1 MTQRLMP
8 PTYDRALLMIQDRI
22 AGVYDAPD
30 LVAWGP
36 LGDCADDVREMVEA
50 LPTVSR
56 QPYEA
61 PELTPIP
68 PEEVPPQ
75 AQKAFERGK
84 RAYEVRA
91 ANGASATM
99 RVEGGDAVFSSQVTV
114 GSGEPTPDPVE
125 ALGLADPGD
134 VFERPGK
141 ALRRIL
147 SEFVPLHRDQVE
159 AGDWD
164 KAALSFA
171 GHLGHGARPEPTDLP
186 MDGTQASYRQLL
198 EQALRV
204 IDEAAGFDERDRT
217 LVEAH
222 ERLSGLMV
230 CADQLEGKMAGT
242 ITFGSDVL
250 ARVTTVES
258 VVAPSPAEAAD
269 GEDPMSEV
277 WTRLRRLEDRVAL
290 LTRAEARRLETP
302 APEAAS

>member
-1 MTQRLMP
+1 MTNRTMP

-75 AQKAFERGK
+75 AQEAFERG
-84 RAYEVRA
+84 RRTLEAR
-91 ANGASATM
+91 T
-99 RVEGGDAVFSSQVTV
+99 
-114 GSGEPTPDPVE
+114 GEPITDPVE
-125 ALGLADPGD
+125 ALGLTDPGD

-141 ALRRIL
+141 ALRRL
-147 SEFVPLHRDQVE
+147 WRERANRAQSSEAVAVADGSPDSF
-159 AGDWD
+159 WD
-164 KAALSFA
+164 DLALAFA
-171 GHLGHGARPEPTDLP
+171 EHLGHGARPEPTDLP

-204 IDEAAGFDERDRT
+204 IDEAAGFDERDRP
-217 LVEAH
+217 LIEAH
-222 ERLSGLMV
+222 ERLSALLV

-290 LTRAEARRLETP
+290 LVRVEARRVETP
-302 APEAAS
+302 APEVAS

>member
-91 ANGASATM
+91 ANGSSATM

-171 GHLGHGARPEPTDLP
+171 EHLGHGARPEPTDLP

-198 EQALRV
+198 EQALRALSSASYFSLRP
-204 IDEAAGFDERDRT
+204 DWSPRDSCEQAAKELNRLRDLMRQADKAAKAIAAASVEPDDDDAEEQT
-217 LVEAH
+217 RSILV
-222 ERLSGLMV
+222 
-230 CADQLEGKMAGT
+230 
-242 ITFGSDVL
+242 
-250 ARVTTVES
+250 
-258 VVAPSPAEAAD
+258 
-269 GEDPMSEV
+269 
-277 WTRLRRLEDRVAL
+277 RLRRLEDRVAL
-290 LTRAEARRLETP
+290 IVRTEARRLESI
-302 APEAAS
+302 APEAVS